1 MLIQKQLKVSPLGRF
16 RGALLLLLLVAFTTV
31 NAQDCLFDNKPIQNL
46 VQDYANVM
54 SDGEEQQLRQAL
66 LDFEDSTSIQILV
79 VTVQHLCNM
88 DKAQFTYTLGQKW
101 GVGDKEFNN
110 GIVVMV
116 KPKEFDGKGEVF
128 IATGYG
134 VEGVLPDAIAKR
146 IIENEM
152 IPYFKQK
159 DYYGGIANAATTV
172 MEITGGEYSADEYKN
187 KLGINSIF
195 PFLGVIFIF
204 IIIMGMKASSTRK
217 YAATNN
223 MGFWAA
229 WSLMNA
235 SSRSHGGSFG
245 DFGSGGGS
253 FGGGGGFGGFGGGSF
268 GGGGAGGSW

>member
-1 MLIQKQLKVSPLGRF
+1 MKKTLAI
-16 RGALLLLLLVAFTTV
+16 LLLLTAFINV

-66 LDFEDSTSIQILV
+66 IDFEDSTSTQILV

-88 DKAQFTYTLGQKW
+88 DKAQFTYMLGQKW

-110 GIVVMV
+110 GIVIMV

-152 IPYFKQK
+152 IPHFKQK
-159 DYYGGIANAATTV
+159 DYYGGIAAAAVTT
-172 MEITGGEYSADEYKN
+172 MEITGGEYSADEYAKSSGL
-187 KLGINSIF
+187 KSLL

-217 YAATNN
+217 YATTNN

-229 WSLMNA
+229 WALMNA
-235 SSRSHGGSFG
+235 SSRNHGGSYGGFS
-245 DFGSGGGS
+245 SGGGS
-253 FGGGGGFGGFGGGSF
+253 FGGFGGGSF